1 MCVYGVTLVFYAPSM
16 KPFITLAQACTPD
29 GAELSLH
36 AHDGQ
41 FFLRVNRQPLMST
54 TATESE
60 RTMAQLACDGLERAK
75 KPRVLIGGLGFGFT
89 LKRVLEIVGPG
100 ATVHV
105 AELLPEVVAWNREF
119 LREINGSLLSDP
131 RVKVIVGDVFTVIA
145 EAKEDYYDA
154 IMLDVDNGPVAMV
167 KDGNDRLYARDGLTA
182 SLHVLKPGGHAAF
195 WSASQDS
202 KFSKRLTHAGFNVEV
217 FAAKSHEQARRPSHT
232 IFVGQK
238 PMPKVDPRKKR

>member
-1 MCVYGVTLVFYAPSM
+1 M
-16 KPFITLAQACTPD
+16 
-29 GAELSLH
+29 
-36 AHDGQ
+36 
-41 FFLRVNRQPLMST
+41 
-54 TATESE
+54 
-60 RTMAQLACDGLERAK
+60 
-75 KPRVLIGGLGFGFT
+75 LIGGLGFGYT
-89 LKRVLEIVGPG
+89 LKAVLELVGTG

-105 AELLPEVVAWNREF
+105 AELLPEVVEWNRKF
-119 LREINGSLLSDP
+119 LREVNGSLLGDP

-182 SLHVLKPGGHAAF
+182 SLRVLKPGGRAAF

-202 KFSKRLTHAGFNVEV
+202 KFSKRLTQAGFNVEV
-217 FAAKSHEQARRPSHT
+217 FSAKSHERARRPSHT

-238 PMPKVDPRKKR
+238 PVPKVAPLKRR

>member
-1 MCVYGVTLVFYAPSM
+1 M
-16 KPFITLAQACTPD
+16 KPFITLAQARTPD

-60 RTMAQLACDGLERAK
+60 RTMAQLACDGLDRAK

-89 LKRVLEIVGPG
+89 LKRVLEMVGPG

-105 AELLPEVVAWNREF
+105 AELLPEVVAWNREY
-119 LREINGSLLSDP
+119 LGEVNGSLLGDP
-131 RVKVIVGDVFTVIA
+131 RVKVIVGDVFAVIA
-145 EAKEDYYDA
+145 EAKADYYDA

-182 SLHVLKPGGHAAF
+182 SLRVLKPGGHAAF

-202 KFSKRLTHAGFNVEV
+202 KFSKRLTQAGFEVEV
-217 FAAKSHEQARRPSHT
+217 FSAKSHEQARRPSHT

-238 PMPKVDPRKKR
+238 PLPKIVHKKKR